1 MRRSFSGKCDEQ
13 DSCQWSETVNKCPHQ
28 YKYEKPM
35 FPAACWPR
43 GCLCSLTTTITV
55 RFLRRLYNYY
65 LHPDKELARRLTT
78 LLSFTPVHLS
88 LFKLAFYHK
97 STFTSRDYAIAN
109 NERLE
114 FLGDAVLSTIV
125 AEYLFKKYPNSDEGF
140 LTKMRSKIV
149 KRNSLDE
156 IADRMG
162 LDLFL
167 ANYNQT
173 RLSKS
178 MLGNALEALVGALYI
193 EVGYERTKYYVIKRI
208 LRRYLDIHELEQF
221 DDNYK
226 SQLLEWCQ
234 KNGRQIDYKVLA
246 KYKSDKRD
254 KFKVAVFVD
263 GKKLGT
269 ADDYNKKSAEQLA
282 SERAMLIL
290 GILGHNGSGATHPHP
305 EPDEDGNVE

>member
-1 MRRSFSGKCDEQ
+1 
-13 DSCQWSETVNKCPHQ
+13 
-28 YKYEKPM
+28 
-35 FPAACWPR
+35 
-43 GCLCSLTTTITV
+43 V
-55 RFLRRLYNYY
+55 RFFRKFYNYY
-65 LHPDKELARRLTT
+65 FHPDKDLARRLKQ
-78 LLSFTPVHLS
+78 LIGFVPVHLS
-88 LFKLAFYHK
+88 LFKLAFFHK
-97 STFTSRDYAIAN
+97 STFTSRDYAVAN

-125 AEYLFKKYPNSDEGF
+125 GEYLFKKYPNSDEGF

-156 IADRMG
+156 IADKMG

-178 MLGNALEALVGALYI
+178 MLGNALEALVGAVYI
-193 EVGYERTKYYVIKRI
+193 EVGYEKTKTYVIRRI
-208 LRRYLDIHELEQF
+208 LRKYLNIHDLESY

-234 KNGRQIDYKVLA
+234 KNGHSIEYKVVA
-246 KYKSDKRD
+246 KYKSEKRD

-263 GKKLGT
+263 GKKYGT
-269 ADDYNKKSAEQLA
+269 ADDFNKKSAEQLA
-282 SERAMLIL
+282 SERAMGVL
-290 GILGHNGSGATHPHP
+290 GVAGGNSISAVP
-305 EPDEDGNVE
+305 PDDDE

>member
-1 MRRSFSGKCDEQ
+1 M
-13 DSCQWSETVNKCPHQ
+13 
-28 YKYEKPM
+28 
-35 FPAACWPR
+35 
-43 GCLCSLTTTITV
+43 

-65 LHPDKELARRLTT
+65 LHPEKELARRLTT
-78 LLSFTPVHLS
+78 LLNFTPVHLS

-97 STFTSRDYAIAN
+97 STFTSRDYAISN

-149 KRNSLDE
+149 KRNSLDD

-193 EVGYERTKYYVIKRI
+193 EVGYDKTKYYVIRRI
-208 LRRYLDIHELEQF
+208 LRRYLEIHELEQF

-226 SQLLEWCQ
+226 SQLLEWCH
-234 KNGRQIDYKVLA
+234 KNGHTI
-246 KYKSDKRD
+246 
-254 KFKVAVFVD
+254 
-263 GKKLGT
+263 
-269 ADDYNKKSAEQLA
+269 
-282 SERAMLIL
+282 
-290 GILGHNGSGATHPHP
+290 
-305 EPDEDGNVE
+305 

>member
-1 MRRSFSGKCDEQ
+1 MRF
-13 DSCQWSETVNKCPHQ
+13 
-28 YKYEKPM
+28 
-35 FPAACWPR
+35 
-43 GCLCSLTTTITV
+43 V
-55 RFLRRLYNYY
+55 RRFYNYY
-65 LHPDKELARRLTT
+65 IHPDKDLARRLRA
-78 LLSFTPVHLS
+78 LLGFTPIHLS
-88 LFKLAFYHK
+88 LFKLAFFHK

-149 KRNSLDE
+149 KRNSLDD
-156 IADRMG
+156 IADKMG

-178 MLGNALEALVGALYI
+178 MLGNALEALVGSLYI
-193 EVGYERTKYYVIKRI
+193 EVGYEKTKKYVIQRI
-208 LRRYLDIHELEQF
+208 LRRYLDIHELESY

-246 KYKSDKRD
+246 KYKSEKRD
-254 KFKVAVFVD
+254 KFKVAVYVD
-263 GKKLGT
+263 GRKLGT
-269 ADDYNKKSAEQLA
+269 ADDFNKKSAEQLA
-282 SERAMLIL
+282 SERAMQAL
-290 GILGHNGSGATHPHP
+290 GILNGSNGTPIPPPQPHAT
-305 EPDEDGNVE
+305 EPDEFEEELNEDL

>member
-1 MRRSFSGKCDEQ
+1 
-13 DSCQWSETVNKCPHQ
+13 
-28 YKYEKPM
+28 
-35 FPAACWPR
+35 
-43 GCLCSLTTTITV
+43 V
-55 RFLRRLYNYY
+55 RFIRKLYNYY
-65 LHPDKELARRLTT
+65 FHPDKDLARRLKQ
-78 LLSFTPVHLS
+78 LIGFVPVHLS
-88 LFKLAFYHK
+88 LFKLAFFHK
-97 STFTSRDYAIAN
+97 STFTSRDYAVAN

-125 AEYLFKKYPNSDEGF
+125 GEYLFKKYPTSDEGF

-156 IADRMG
+156 IADKMG

-178 MLGNALEALVGALYI
+178 MLGNALEALVGAVYI
-193 EVGYERTKYYVIKRI
+193 EVGYEKTKTYVIRRI
-208 LRRYLDIHELEQF
+208 LRKYLNIHDLESY

-234 KNGRQIDYKVLA
+234 KNGHSIEYKVVA
-246 KYKSDKRD
+246 KYKSEKRD

-263 GKKLGT
+263 GKKYGT
-269 ADDYNKKSAEQLA
+269 ADDFNKKSAEQLA
-282 SERAMLIL
+282 SERAMGVL
-290 GILGHNGSGATHPHP
+290 GVAGGNSISAVP
-305 EPDEDGNVE
+305 PDDDDE

>member
-1 MRRSFSGKCDEQ
+1 MRILIRII
-13 DSCQWSETVNKCPHQ
+13 
-28 YKYEKPM
+28 
-35 FPAACWPR
+35 R
-43 GCLCSLTTTITV
+43 
-55 RFLRRLYNYY
+55 RFYNYY
-65 LHPDKELARRLTT
+65 FHKDKELARRLTT
-78 LLSFTPVHLS
+78 MLGFTPAYLS

-149 KRNSLDE
+149 KRNSLDD

-193 EVGYERTKYYVIKRI
+193 EVGYERTKYYVIRRI

-234 KNGRQIDYKVLA
+234 KNGRNIDYKVLA

-254 KFKVAVFVD
+254 KFKVAVYID

-269 ADDYNKKSAEQLA
+269 ADDFNKKSAEQTA
-282 SERAMLIL
+282 SERAMVSLKILIRK
-290 GILGHNGSGATHPHP
+290 GSKKSGKSTTGARRAQ
-305 EPDEDGNVE
+305 VIK

>member
-1 MRRSFSGKCDEQ
+1 MRFIR
-13 DSCQWSETVNKCPHQ
+13 
-28 YKYEKPM
+28 
-35 FPAACWPR
+35 
-43 GCLCSLTTTITV
+43 
-55 RFLRRLYNYY
+55 RFYNYY
-65 LHPDKELARRLTT
+65 FHPDRELARRLRH
-78 LLSFTPVHLS
+78 LIGFTPVRLQ
-88 LFKLAFYHK
+88 LFKLAFFHK
-97 STFTSRDYAIAN
+97 SSFASKDYAISN

-125 AEYLFKKYPNSDEGF
+125 GEYLFKKYPNSDEGF

-149 KRNSLDE
+149 KRHSLDE

-178 MLGNALEALVGALYI
+178 MLGNALEALVGAVYI
-193 EVGYERTKYYVIKRI
+193 ERGYDGTKIFVVRRI
-208 LRRYLDIHELEQF
+208 LRKYLDIHELEGF

-234 KNGRQIDYKVLA
+234 KNGRLIEYKVVA
-246 KYKSDKRD
+246 KYKSEKRD

-263 GKKLGT
+263 GKKVGT
-269 ADDYNKKSAEQLA
+269 ADDFNKKSAEQLA
-282 SERAMLIL
+282 SERAMTSL
-290 GILGHNGSGATHPHP
+290 GMLGNNGTLMPM
-305 EPDEDGNVE
+305 EDEEE

>member
-1 MRRSFSGKCDEQ
+1 MRVIR
-13 DSCQWSETVNKCPHQ
+13 
-28 YKYEKPM
+28 
-35 FPAACWPR
+35 
-43 GCLCSLTTTITV
+43 
-55 RFLRRLYNYY
+55 RFYNYY
-65 LHPDKELARRLTT
+65 LHPDKELARRLKQ
-78 LLSFTPVHLS
+78 LVGFTPAHLQ
-88 LFKLAFYHK
+88 LFKLAIFHK
-97 STFTSRDYAIAN
+97 STFSTRDYAISN

-125 AEYLFKKYPNSDEGF
+125 GEYLFKKYPNSDEGF

-156 IADRMG
+156 IADKMG

-178 MLGNALEALVGALYI
+178 MLGNALEALVGTVYI
-193 EVGYERTKYYVIKRI
+193 EVGYERTKQYVIRRI
-208 LRRYLDIHELEQF
+208 LRKYLDIHELERF

-234 KNGRQIDYKVLA
+234 KNGHSIEYKVVA
-246 KYKSDKRD
+246 KYKSEKRD

-263 GKKLGT
+263 GRKMGT
-269 ADDYNKKSAEQLA
+269 ADDFNKKSAEQLA
-282 SERAMLIL
+282 SERAMTTL
-290 GILGHNGSGATHPHP
+290 GMFNENIVVTLPDGDINEDDESGQ
-305 EPDEDGNVE
+305 

>member
-1 MRRSFSGKCDEQ
+1 MRFIRKF
-13 DSCQWSETVNKCPHQ
+13 
-28 YKYEKPM
+28 
-35 FPAACWPR
+35 
-43 GCLCSLTTTITV
+43 
-55 RFLRRLYNYY
+55 YNYY
-65 LHPDKELARRLTT
+65 FHPDKDLARRLKQ
-78 LLSFTPVHLS
+78 LIGFIPVHLS

-97 STFTSRDYAIAN
+97 STFTSRDYAVAN

-125 AEYLFKKYPNSDEGF
+125 GEYLFKKYPNSDEGF

-149 KRNSLDE
+149 KRNSLDD
-156 IADRMG
+156 IADKMG

-178 MLGNALEALVGALYI
+178 MLGNALEALVGAVYI
-193 EVGYERTKYYVIKRI
+193 EVGYEKTKTYVIRRI
-208 LRRYLDIHELEQF
+208 LRKYLNIHDLESY

-234 KNGRQIDYKVLA
+234 KNGHTIEYKVVA
-246 KYKSDKRD
+246 KYKSEKRD

-263 GKKLGT
+263 GKKYGT
-269 ADDYNKKSAEQLA
+269 ADDFNKKSAEQLA
-282 SERAMLIL
+282 SERAM
-290 GILGHNGSGATHPHP
+290 GILGVTGGNNITTIP
-305 EPDEDGNVE
+305 PDDDE